1 MKNYKELLPK
11 ITTFIFDY
19 DGVLSDSG
27 VIVIENGE
35 ALRRTNVKDGYALQ
49 LAIKLGYRVIVIS
62 GGRGEGM
69 RRRLEMF
76 NPTAIFL
83 GVNNKKEVLK
93 SFLKENKISS
103 KECLYMGDDIPDYHP
118 MKHVALA
125 CCPADAAYEIQEIS
139 HYISHKRGGDGC
151 VRDVIEQVL
160 KSQDKWMSDEDA
172 HLW

>member
-1 MKNYKELLPK
+1 MKNYKELLHK

-19 DGVLSDSG
+19 DGVFTDSS

-49 LAIKLGYRVIVIS
+49 LAVKMGYNVVIIS

-69 RRRLEMF
+69 RKRLEMLNATQVF
-76 NPTAIFL
+76 M
-83 GVNNKKEVLK
+83 GVGNKQEVLED
-93 SFLKENKISS
+93 FLFENSLS
-103 KECLYMGDDIPDYHP
+103 PDECLFMGDDIPDYYP

-139 HYISHKRGGDGC
+139 HYISHKKGGEGC
-151 VRDVIEQVL
+151 VRDIIEQVL
-160 KSQDKWMSDEDA
+160 KSQDKWMSNPDA

>member
-1 MKNYKELLPK
+1 MKNYKELLRK

-19 DGVLSDSG
+19 DGVFTDGS

-35 ALRRTNVKDGYALQ
+35 ALRRTNVKDGYAMQ
-49 LAIKLGYRVIVIS
+49 LAVKSGYNVVIIS
-62 GGRGEGM
+62 GGRGTGM
-69 RRRLEMF
+69 QRRLEMLK
-76 NPTAIFL
+76 TTKYYL
-83 GVNNKKEVLK
+83 GVSNKQKVLEE
-93 SFLKENKISS
+93 FLEEYNLSPG
-103 KECLYMGDDIPDYHP
+103 ECLYMGDDIPDFYP

-139 HYISHKRGGDGC
+139 YYISHKRGGEGC

-160 KSQDKWMSDEDA
+160 KSQNKWLCNPDA

>member
-1 MKNYKELLPK
+1 MKNYKEFLHK

-19 DGVLSDSG
+19 DGVLSDNG

-49 LAIKLGYRVIVIS
+49 LATKLGYKIVVIS
-62 GGRGEGM
+62 GGKGEGM
-69 RRRLEMF
+69 RKRLEMF

-83 GVNNKKEVLK
+83 GVNNKLET
-93 SFLKENKISS
+93 LKEFLDESQISS
-103 KECLYMGDDIPDYHP
+103 GECLFMGDDIPDFLP

-125 CCPADAAYEIQEIS
+125 CCPADAAIEIQKIS
-139 HYISHKRGGDGC
+139 HYISHKKGGDGC
-151 VRDVIEQVL
+151 VRDIIEQVL
-160 KSQDKWMSDEDA
+160 KSQNKWMCDEDA